1 MKRRALLSTVAGS
14 ALGLAGGCL
23 SDTDAPTETPANP
36 QNTTATTDGPTES
49 DTPES
54 GSESGAG
61 LSVVNEDDEPHA
73 LSVRVADGDETRVD
87 SSLDV
92 GAGPGYGRNVANDLV
107 DDGRYRVVAELDAGA
122 TLDYEWTVTNE
133 TRRLELVVTSDA
145 GLEPRQRVTP
155 TLDDAD
161 LPYSVPGAADIFSP
175 PTAGIRNRSDAD
187 ARLTVAIEHDGTR
200 FLEHAF
206 DAATDREISTPALVE
221 SHGTYEV
228 FVEADDGRTATH
240 EWHIPETWA
249 WPMLAVLVADDGSL
263 RVGCAWPTTASIRV
277 QNVAETEREV
287 TLTLVRPDDAD
298 AGGDDAGGTGTGSE
312 DAVVTETTQT
322 VPPGE
327 SNVSVDVPIGDEY
340 ELTVETPAG
349 SETVDYPACY
359 CRSTDVTATVGGDS
373 AGASNGGDDG
383 NDGPSVESFQYVCE

>member
-23 SDTDAPTETPANP
+23 SDTDAPTDTPTNP
-36 QNTTATTDGPTES
+36 QTTTAATDGPAES
-49 DTPES
+49 DTPGP

-73 LSVRVADGDETRVD
+73 LSVRVTDGDETRVD

-107 DDGRYRVVAELDAGA
+107 DAGRYRVVAELDTGA

-155 TLDDAD
+155 ALDDAD
-161 LPYSVPGAADIFSP
+161 LPYSVPGSTDIFSP

-187 ARLTVAIEHDGTR
+187 ARLTVAIEHGGTR
-200 FLEHAF
+200 FFEHAF
-206 DAATDREISTPALVE
+206 DAATDREISTPALVK

-240 EWHIPETWA
+240 EWHIPEKWA
-249 WPMLAVLVADDGSL
+249 WPTLAVLVADDGSL
-263 RVGCAWPTTASIRV
+263 RVGSGWPEMASVRV
-277 QNVAETEREV
+277 TNEDETERDL

-298 AGGDDAGGTGTGSE
+298 AGGDDAGGAGTDSGGTVVSE
-312 DAVVTETTQT
+312 TAQT

-327 SNVSVDVPIGDEY
+327 STVAVDIPIGDEY
-340 ELTVETPAG
+340 ELTVETAAG

-359 CRSTDVTATVGGDS
+359 CWSTTAEVTVGGNS
-373 AGASNGGDDG
+373 AGGSNGGD
-383 NDGPSVESFQYVCE
+383 DGPSVESFQYVCE

>member
-14 ALGLAGGCL
+14 ALGLTGGCL
-23 SDTDAPTETPANP
+23 SDTDAPTETPTDP
-36 QNTTATTDGPTES
+36 QTTTATTDAPSES
-49 DTPES
+49 DTPD
-54 GSESGAG
+54 SESDPGVG

-73 LSVRVADGDETRVD
+73 LSVRVADDDETRVD
-87 SSLDV
+87 RSLDV

-107 DDGRYRVVAELDAGA
+107 DDGRYRVVAELESGA

-145 GLEPRQRVTP
+145 GLEPRRLVTP
-155 TLDDAD
+155 ALDDAD

-200 FLEHAF
+200 FFEHTF

-228 FVEADDGRTATH
+228 FVEADDGRTASH

-249 WPMLAVLVADDGSL
+249 WPMLAVLVAADGSL
-263 RVGCAWPTTASIRV
+263 RVGCAWPETASVRV
-277 QNVAETEREV
+277 ANEAETEREV
-287 TLTLVRPDDAD
+287 TLTLVRPNDAD
-298 AGGDDAGGTGTGSE
+298 AGGDDAGVGTGSGG
-312 DAVVTETTQT
+312 AVVSETAQT

-340 ELTVETPAG
+340 ELAVETPAG

-359 CRSTDVTATVGGDS
+359 CWSTDVTVTVGGTS
-373 AGASNGGDDG
+373 AGASNGGD
-383 NDGPSVESFQYVCE
+383 DGPSVESFQYVCE